1 MKKKNDEQKKPT
13 QAPQEYLEKILQ
25 LEIRIAGQITQAK
38 ENADAKI
45 QHAMEQVEDIKDD
58 IFEKA
63 RREREETLRTGI
75 ETAQQRSQ
83 TIIADAEEASKS
95 IIKEGAAFVPQAVE
109 KVVDFILGG
118 GEACDDR

>member
-1 MKKKNDEQKKPT
+1 MKKKNDVKQKPT

-25 LEIRIAGQITQAK
+25 LEIKIAGQITQAK
-38 ENADAKI
+38 ESADVKI

-63 RREREETLRTGI
+63 RRQREETLRIGI

-83 TIIADAEEASKS
+83 TIIADAEESSKS
-95 IIKEGAAFVPQAVE
+95 ILKDGAAFIPQAVE
-109 KVVDFILGG
+109 KVVDYILGE